1 MASAVDSSKHII
13 EILGE
18 DLLISRELQSW
29 VSAVLPEGRND
40 TNYFVYDAQE
50 DSAEQIV
57 VEMEMMS
64 MFASVKVLVVKGFE
78 RATTS
83 FVDTLLPAIEGSS
96 VVSYLFILG
105 AGYPSVEKKLLD
117 SYKKAVKKNGLQITI
132 NSKNFDG
139 KSYIEEVLRNANMKM
154 QSAAIQQLLRDC
166 ASPSLLEN
174 ELEKLICFVDKNA
187 TITTD
192 DIDTITQV
200 SSELEIWDLT
210 NAILK
215 RDVHKALST
224 VYRMFKEE
232 KEPHYLFNMVLSQ
245 VRKLGILQEH
255 IFRNTTLGAS
265 WGNARNIHE
274 ITGLLKKKPFVTSDV
289 LRRMVEANRY
299 FNSRKA
305 DAHEHFHLLIITLC
319 A

>member
-1 MASAVDSSKHII
+1 MANAVDPSKHIV

-18 DLLISRELQSW
+18 ELLISRELQSW
-29 VSAVLPEGRND
+29 VSTVLPEGRND

-50 DSAEQIV
+50 DSPEQIV

-78 RATTS
+78 RASTS
-83 FVDTLLPAIEGSS
+83 FVETLLPAVEASS

-105 AGYPSVEKKLLD
+105 VGYPSVEKKLLD
-117 SYKKAVKKNGLQITI
+117 SYKKAVKKNGLQRSI
-132 NSKNFDG
+132 NSKDFDG
-139 KSYIEEVLRNANMKM
+139 KSYIEEVIRGANMKI
-154 QSAAIQQLLRDC
+154 QSAAIQQLVRDC
-166 ASPSLLEN
+166 ASPVLLQN

-192 DIDTITQV
+192 DIDAITQV

-215 RDVHKALST
+215 RDVNKALST

-245 VRKLGILQEH
+245 VRKLSILQEH
-255 IFRNTTLGAS
+255 ILRNTGLGSS
-265 WGNARNIHE
+265 WGNARNVSE
-274 ITGLLKKKPFVTSDV
+274 ITGLLKKQPFITSEV
-289 LRRMVEANRY
+289 LRRMVEANRF

-305 DAHEHFHLLIITLC
+305 DAHEHFHALIVSLC
-319 A
+319 S